1 MGAASC
7 LGGLVGVAQ
16 ERERAGG
23 GAAPACSRPGCP
35 RGRAGAGGAPQPA
48 AGPCVYHPQVPEFR
62 DGWKVWP
69 CCGRGSRDWE
79 VLMAVPGCA
88 QAPECLPEGSGGEDG
103 WGAGRLGGSQSTSP
117 APPPQGGGGR
127 KGERPQSRWPPPECS
142 EAPRQPTARAA
153 SHLHLFTTY
162 YLLPERDNTKLP
174 GTHIQS
180 RIPHWIS
187 HRRFAR
193 VFQAKKKTAGGWAAS
208 ALTPHT

>member
-1 MGAASC
+1 M
-7 LGGLVGVAQ
+7 GVAQ

-103 WGAGRLGGSQSTSP
+103 WGAGRLGGSQSASP
-117 APPPQGGGGR
+117 APPPQGGGAQGR
-127 KGERPQSRWPPPECS
+127 
-142 EAPRQPTARAA
+142 
-153 SHLHLFTTY
+153 
-162 YLLPERDNTKLP
+162 
-174 GTHIQS
+174 
-180 RIPHWIS
+180 
-187 HRRFAR
+187 
-193 VFQAKKKTAGGWAAS
+193 AS
-208 ALTPHT
+208 AEQVAAARMQ